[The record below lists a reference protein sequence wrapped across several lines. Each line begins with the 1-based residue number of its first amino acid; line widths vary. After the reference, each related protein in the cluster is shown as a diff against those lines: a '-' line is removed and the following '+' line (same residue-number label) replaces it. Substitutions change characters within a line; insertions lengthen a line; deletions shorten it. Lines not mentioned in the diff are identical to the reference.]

1 MHTDETTQEDEDDLV
16 EPFYRL
22 DADGHLTWTEE
33 GLRTYR
39 KRFARFGIRIETI
52 TTFEDFRTA
61 MHLSASVFVEDTLE
75 QIAERAK
82 GKPWRELLEAAFIGD
97 AAALELAKQRYATRQ
112 KLTVISSEKHA

>member
-1 MHTDETTQEDEDDLV
+1 
-16 EPFYRL
+16 
-22 DADGHLTWTEE
+22 
-33 GLRTYR
+33 
-39 KRFARFGIRIETI
+39 
-52 TTFEDFRTA
+52 

-97 AAALELAKQRYATRQ
+97 AAALERAKQRYATRQ